1 MEESLG
7 LKALSTGDMLRVAV
21 EQKTDIGQHVEKKM
35 ASGDLVPDKLIVDMV
50 AQRIKESDC
59 VNGAILDGFPRTLAQ
74 AKMFDNVLS
83 ERNLV
88 LDLVILFEADDEMM
102 IDRIAGR
109 FSCANCSESYHDTS
123 RPLTRDGVCDVC
135 GGDRFRRRADD
146 NPETIRYRL
155 NDYHALIEP
164 LLNFFRGKYKL
175 RSVDATAEIG
185 DLKHEIKL
193 LMNAP

>member
-50 AQRIKESDC
+50 AQRLKESDC

-83 ERNLV
+83 ERDLV

-102 IDRIAGR
+102 IEP
-109 FSCANCSESYHDTS
+109 NTV
-123 RPLTRDGVCDVC
+123 PLNHVLLLHL
-135 GGDRFRRRADD
+135 AS
-146 NPETIRYRL
+146 L
-155 NDYHALIEP
+155 AL
-164 LLNFFRGKYKL
+164 
-175 RSVDATAEIG
+175 
-185 DLKHEIKL
+185 
-193 LMNAP
+193 